1 MPPAELEAVLLRH
14 PDVTDAAVIGLP
26 DDEAAEVPAGY
37 VVLRRGAA
45 ACAGCS
51 ANLLVT
57 ASLEELVQRPVYGT
71 LIPGAPAS

>member
-26 DDEAAEVPAGY
+26 DHEAGEVPAGY

-51 ANLLVT
+51 ANLLGPDPL
-57 ASLEELVQRPVYGT
+57 SLCRPGPICSA
-71 LIPGAPAS
+71 LL